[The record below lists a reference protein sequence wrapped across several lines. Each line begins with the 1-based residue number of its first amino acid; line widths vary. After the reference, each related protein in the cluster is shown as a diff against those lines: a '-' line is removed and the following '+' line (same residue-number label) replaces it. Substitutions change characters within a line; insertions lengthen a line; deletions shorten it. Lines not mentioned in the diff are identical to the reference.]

1 MDTVGKEGQVQI
13 LLSTYN
19 GEKYL
24 REQFDS
30 YYDQNCV
37 EDIRIL
43 VRDDGSSD
51 GTREILEEYA
61 RRRKV
66 DVEFGNHLGTTASYQ
81 WLIQHSDPECGYFA
95 FSDQDDVWLPNKLT
109 LALDA
114 LKQYS
119 QKGPLLFASRS
130 QIVDE
135 VLHPIGF
142 SIDPVRGIS
151 FYNAMVQNVLPGHT
165 QVFNAALRDDLAHHG
180 ILGAHVV
187 DWWVYLVASAKGEV
201 IFSDECSVLHRQHG
215 GNTIGYRL
223 GTLAG
228 LKKKIHNIREGKGNA
243 ISRQINMFLNTYK
256 GELRPEYREE
266 AARYLDGLGKIST
279 RAAYLTHSRI
289 YRQSSVEDCAFR
301 ILYLFGKYD
310 L

>member
-1 MDTVGKEGQVQI
+1 MSTVGKEGQVQI

-30 YYDQNCV
+30 YYKQDCADQ
-37 EDIRIL
+37 IRIL

-61 RRRKV
+61 RQERV
-66 DVEFGNHLGTTASYQ
+66 EVEFGDHLGANASYQ
-81 WLIQHSDPECGYFA
+81 WLIQHSNPECRYFA
-95 FSDQDDVWLPNKLT
+95 FSDQDDVWLPNKLA
-109 LALDA
+109 LALDT

-119 QKGPLLFASRS
+119 PKELLLFASRS

-135 VLHPIGF
+135 ALRPIGF
-142 SIDPVRGIS
+142 SIEPARGIS
-151 FYNAMVQNVLPGHT
+151 YYNAMVQNVLPGHT
-165 QVFNAALRDDLAHHG
+165 QVFNAALRDDLARHG

-187 DWWVYLVASAKGEV
+187 DWWVYLVASAKGR
-201 IFSDECSVLHRQHG
+201 IAFSEECSVLHRQHG
-215 GNTIGYRL
+215 KNTVGYRL

-228 LKKKIHNIREGKGNA
+228 LKKKIHYIREGKGNA
-243 ISRQINMFLNTYK
+243 ISRQLNVFLNTYER
-256 GELRPEYREE
+256 ELHSEYREE
-266 AARYLDGLGKIST
+266 TVRYLDGLGKFSK
-279 RAAYLTHSRI
+279 RVGYLKHSRI
-289 YRQSSVEDCAFR
+289 YRQRGFEDYIFR
-301 ILYLFGKYD
+301 ILYLLGKYD